1 MRFARITLAGAV
13 ALAVGLAACSSD
25 KKEDGGSATTASVE
39 VTTTIGDTTTVP
51 ATTAPTT
58 EAPTTPAPTTVA
70 PATSAPAPGYSLYDE
85 VDAPTTLPSGH
96 THAFA
101 PTGVLADGVYWV
113 SYTGG
118 AAATPSITIFQAFFG
133 DECISKAAEV
143 GGECNND
150 YFVLDPPSRDIN
162 DLPFAPGVWL
172 TVADMNTMLSHWIT
186 PVELA
191 KIATS
196 SPSAGAPAGFEFIP
210 FPFIMTVTSGEITA
224 FEQLWVP

>member
-1 MRFARITLAGAV
+1 MRFARITLAGV
-13 ALAVGLAACSSD
+13 TALAVGLAACSSD
-25 KKEDGGSATTASVE
+25 KKESSGSVTTAAVE
-39 VTTTIGDTTTVP
+39 STTTVGDTTTVP

-58 EAPTTPAPTTVA
+58 EAPTTVAPTTVA
-70 PATSAPAPGYSLYDE
+70 PTTAAPAPGYSLYEE
-85 VDAPTTLPSGH
+85 VDAPTTMPSGH
-96 THAFA
+96 THAFG

-113 SYTGG
+113 SYEGG
-118 AAATPSITIFQAFFG
+118 AAATPSIAVFQAFFG

-143 GGECNND
+143 GDECNND
-150 YFVLDPPSRDIN
+150 YFVLDPPSRDID
-162 DLPFAPGVWL
+162 DLPFASDVWL

-210 FPFIMTVTSGEITA
+210 FPFIMTVTGGEITA